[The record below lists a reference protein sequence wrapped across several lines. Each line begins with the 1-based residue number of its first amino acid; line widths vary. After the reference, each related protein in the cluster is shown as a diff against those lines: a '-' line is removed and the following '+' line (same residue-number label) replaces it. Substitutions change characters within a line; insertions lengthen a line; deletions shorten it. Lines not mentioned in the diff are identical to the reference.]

1 MYITPVVNSLYFN
14 RPIGVSKQKA
24 DRSFVEQKSA
34 VATTPSFKATV
45 GDAYAAQ
52 IAKIVVEKQ
61 MNSLARVYLAVLS
74 DIAGELAQYGV
85 SYSKAYCSKKPIKDA
100 STYVSKMLRSG
111 ETEVKDWIRG
121 TLYVE
126 NPYDLS
132 ILEQYIL
139 PALEESG
146 YKPSPVKLTPEK
158 AIERGFVPSAED
170 FRAGE
175 MEVKDISI
183 RLKDA
188 KEHIA
193 RTAPNLMNYADG
205 PSPSGYEDIQ
215 VHLLNINIKDPIYH
229 ELLIIFGKNYA
240 KAKTIESERVYG
252 ILRDLK
258 YLSILTGGEMDVKS
272 EMLFKEYLDKISKKF
287 RVEASEKLFRNGKNL
302 DYFKIN
308 EQEKISFSLVDEV
321 EMDENFIALE
331 EILEKF
337 YEEKIKKAKNDPELR
352 SKYYKERK
360 TDRKALEK
368 ARVSLKESMDFF
380 NNCYGK
386 VKPPKEKK
394 PKVKKEI
401 KPE

>member
-1 MYITPVVNSLYFN
+1 MYITPVANFSYFN
-14 RPIGVSKQKA
+14 KPIGVVNSKTN
-24 DRSFVEQKSA
+24 RSVVEQKLS
-34 VATTPSFKATV
+34 VASSPSFKATV

-52 IAKIVVEKQ
+52 IAETVIKKRME
-61 MNSLARVYLAVLS
+61 SLSRVYLAVLS
-74 DIAGELAQYGV
+74 AIAVELAQYGV
-85 SYSKAYCSKKPIKDA
+85 GFSMAYCKKNPIKDA
-100 STYVSKMLRSG
+100 TTYVKKMLRTG
-111 ETEVKDWIRG
+111 ETEVRDWIRG

-132 ILEQYIL
+132 ILENHII
-139 PALEESG
+139 PALEASG
-146 YKPSPVKLTPEK
+146 YVPAPIKLSPEE
-158 AIERGFVPSAED
+158 AIRRGFVPSAED

-188 KEHIA
+188 ESHIA

-205 PSPSGYEDIQ
+205 PAPSGYEDVQ
-215 VHLLNINIKDPIYH
+215 VHLLNTNIKDPIYH
-229 ELLIIFGKNYA
+229 ELLIIFGDNYA
-240 KAKTIESERVYG
+240 EAKTIESERIYG

-331 EILEKF
+331 EMLENF
-337 YEEKIKKAKNDPELR
+337 YEEKIKKAKNNSSLR

-360 TDRKALEK
+360 KDRKELEK
-368 ARVSLKESMDFF
+368 AREALKESMEYF

-394 PKVKKEI
+394 TKVKKEI